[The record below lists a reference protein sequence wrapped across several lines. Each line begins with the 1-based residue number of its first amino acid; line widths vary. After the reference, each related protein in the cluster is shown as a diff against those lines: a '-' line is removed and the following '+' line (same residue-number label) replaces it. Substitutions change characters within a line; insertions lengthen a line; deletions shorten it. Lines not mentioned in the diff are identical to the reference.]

1 MLTRVV
7 IASLL
12 LAVGVSGCTWVNLTK
27 EGEQVAV
34 ASSADPTCKKL
45 GSTTSIGRSELASI
59 DRNEEKVATELETL
73 ARNHAVSMG
82 GDTIV
87 PSGPVTEDG
96 QRTFAVY
103 KCN

>member
-1 MLTRVV
+1 MLSRIV
-7 IASLL
+7 ITSLL
-12 LAVGVSGCTWVNLTK
+12 LVAGVSGCTWVNLTK

-34 ASSADPTCKKL
+34 ASTADPTCKKL

-73 ARNHAVSMG
+73 ARNHAVEMG
-82 GDTIV
+82 GNTIV

-96 QRTFAVY
+96 QRAYAVY
-103 KCN
+103 KCP